1 MAPEGRDRPSAEAS
15 GPRAQADLTIS
26 GGSRQNREMAEPAS
40 VFDQLL
46 PRLDELG
53 ERVAALPEGQ
63 TVALSRDEAIVL
75 VEVVLRMARGFQVL
89 ERRGF
94 R

>member
-1 MAPEGRDRPSAEAS
+1 
-15 GPRAQADLTIS
+15 
-26 GGSRQNREMAEPAS
+26 MAESPS
-40 VFDQLL
+40 VFDRLL
-46 PRLDELG
+46 PLLDEIG

-63 TVALSRDEAIVL
+63 PVALSRDEAIVL
-75 VEVVLRMARGFQVL
+75 VEVVRRMARGFQVL

>member
-1 MAPEGRDRPSAEAS
+1 
-15 GPRAQADLTIS
+15 
-26 GGSRQNREMAEPAS
+26 MAESPS
-40 VFDQLL
+40 VFDRLL
-46 PRLDELG
+46 PLLDEIG

-63 TVALSRDEAIVL
+63 PAALSRDEAIVL
-75 VEVVLRMARGFQVL
+75 VEVVRRMARGFQVL